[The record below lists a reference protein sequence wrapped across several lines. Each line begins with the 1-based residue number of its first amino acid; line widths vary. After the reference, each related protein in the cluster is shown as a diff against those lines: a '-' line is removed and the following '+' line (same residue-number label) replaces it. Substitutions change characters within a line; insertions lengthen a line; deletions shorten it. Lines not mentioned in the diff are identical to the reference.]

1 MLNSP
6 EDESQVKKL
15 HGKKSENKRSRL
27 KLHHAFDLLCLTK
40 SVFIKVSYIVRD
52 KTRFIMH
59 FRCMNVEGLE
69 RYFMEILQ
77 AFKQMS
83 DVELQAKKVSL
94 DVWQDV
100 KKRSV

>member
-1 MLNSP
+1 
-6 EDESQVKKL
+6 
-15 HGKKSENKRSRL
+15 
-27 KLHHAFDLLCLTK
+27 
-40 SVFIKVSYIVRD
+40 
-52 KTRFIMH
+52 MH

-100 KKRSV
+100 KKRSVWNVRESLHC

>member
-1 MLNSP
+1 M
-6 EDESQVKKL
+6 
-15 HGKKSENKRSRL
+15 
-27 KLHHAFDLLCLTK
+27 FDK
-40 SVFIKVSYIVRD
+40 VSFIKVSYIVRD

-83 DVELQAKKVSL
+83 DVELQSKKVSL

>member
-1 MLNSP
+1 
-6 EDESQVKKL
+6 
-15 HGKKSENKRSRL
+15 
-27 KLHHAFDLLCLTK
+27 
-40 SVFIKVSYIVRD
+40 
-52 KTRFIMH
+52 
-59 FRCMNVEGLE
+59 MNVEGLE

-100 KKRSV
+100 KKRSVWNVRESLHC

>member
-1 MLNSP
+1 
-6 EDESQVKKL
+6 
-15 HGKKSENKRSRL
+15 
-27 KLHHAFDLLCLTK
+27 
-40 SVFIKVSYIVRD
+40 
-52 KTRFIMH
+52 MH

-69 RYFMEILQ
+69 RYFKEILQ